1 MYEICL
7 CVIVNREEIWY
18 NSSMKELIYKSA
30 ERFRLNIS
38 DDQAEKLEKYA
49 EILLDWN
56 QKMNLTA
63 VTEPENIVLKHF
75 IDSILGAKHLLQG
88 ASLCDVGTGAGFPGL
103 PLKIFRSDLRLTLMD
118 SLNKRVRFL
127 EEVVRGLSID
137 GVEAIHIR
145 AEDAGKSP
153 IYREK
158 FDVVTARAVAKLN
171 TLCEYALPLVRVGGF
186 FLAYKGSCAE
196 EIALSERAIRVL
208 GGKIAEIEEF
218 NLSDEAD
225 KRTLVKIEKISP
237 TPKQYPRGKNKER
250 LDPIV

>member
-1 MYEICL
+1 M
-7 CVIVNREEIWY
+7 REMIL
-18 NSSMKELIYKSA
+18 NVA
-30 ERFRLNIS
+30 ERFQLNIS
-38 DDQAEKLEKYA
+38 DEQARKLEKYA

-63 VTEPENIVLKHF
+63 VTDPEGIVLKHF
-75 IDSILGAKHLLQG
+75 IDSILGAKYLPQG

-103 PLKIFRSDLRLTLMD
+103 PLKIFRPDLRLTLMD

-127 EEVVRGLSID
+127 EEVVRELAID
-137 GVEAIHIR
+137 GVEEIHIR

-153 IYREK
+153 VYREK
-158 FDVVTARAVAKLN
+158 YDVVTARAVAKLN

-186 FLAYKGSCAE
+186 FLAYKGVCSE
-196 EIALSERAIRVL
+196 EIAVSGRAIRVL

-218 NLSDEAD
+218 SLSDEAD
-225 KRTLVKIEKISP
+225 RRTLIRIEKLSA
-237 TPKQYPRGKNKER
+237 TPKQYPRGRNRGR